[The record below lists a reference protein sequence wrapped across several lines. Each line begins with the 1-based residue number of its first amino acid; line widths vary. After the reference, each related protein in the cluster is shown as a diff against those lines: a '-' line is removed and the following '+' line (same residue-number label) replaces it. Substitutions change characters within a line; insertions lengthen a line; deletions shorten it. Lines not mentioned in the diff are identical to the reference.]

1 MRIPEEFLAI
11 IVCPICITPVEP
23 LADDSGLK
31 CNTCK
36 RIYPVR
42 DEIPVMLP
50 EEASFASE

>member
-23 LADDSGLK
+23 LPDDSGLK
-31 CNTCK
+31 CSTCK
-36 RIYPVR
+36 RIYPIR
-42 DEIPVMLP
+42 DEIPVMLL